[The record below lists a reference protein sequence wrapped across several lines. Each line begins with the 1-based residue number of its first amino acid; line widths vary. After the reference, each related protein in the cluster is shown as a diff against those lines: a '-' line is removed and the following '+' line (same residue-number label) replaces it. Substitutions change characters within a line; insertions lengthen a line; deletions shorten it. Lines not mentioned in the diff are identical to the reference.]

1 MMKKLSILPVIFLF
15 LLFACD
21 TTDQNEI
28 VVQEIVTQVKEN
40 YARDGRVAVFNI
52 GWELQRNQLILRGEV
67 DNPDAKD
74 ALVTN
79 ITEHNLP
86 EVVDSITVLPH
97 PDLGEKQHAVVTVSV
112 GNMRSNHRYTADL
125 VTQVIMGMQVRVLK
139 QRGNWYY
146 IQAPNDYLGWIHSG
160 ALELMTGSEL
170 RKWENTPKIIV
181 TELYGIV
188 RENPHTN
195 ALPISNAVIGSIMS
209 VRGTSGGWYEVTLP
223 NSHYGYIEQSISED
237 YSIWKENTQLTG
249 ESIEATAKQFL
260 GIPYLWG
267 GTSVKGFDCSGFTKI
282 VFLLNG
288 MELQRDASQQVHMG
302 EHVDPGENFSDLNK
316 GDLVFFGQEETDEQP
331 ERIVHV
337 GIYLDDGEFVHGT
350 STVRIDSFFPDA
362 DNFNEY
368 ELNRFV
374 RARRLIQ

>member
-21 TTDQNEI
+21 TTDQNEVI
-28 VVQEIVTQVKEN
+28 LQEIVTRVKEN
-40 YARDGRVAVFNI
+40 YAPDSRVAVFNI
-52 GWELQRNQLILRGEV
+52 NWDLQRNHLILRGEV

-74 ALVTN
+74 VLITN
-79 ITEHNLP
+79 IAEHNLP

-112 GNMRSNHRYTADL
+112 GNMRSNHRYTADH
-125 VTQVIMGMQVRVLK
+125 VTQILMGMQVRVLK
-139 QRGNWYY
+139 QHGNWYY
-146 IQAPNDYLGWIHSG
+146 VQAPNDYLGWIHNG
-160 ALELMTGSEL
+160 ALEIMTESEL
-170 RKWENTPKIIV
+170 QQWKDTPKIIV

-188 RENPHTN
+188 RENPYSN

-209 VRGTSGGWYEVTLP
+209 FTGTSGGWYEVTLP
-223 NSHYGYIEQSISED
+223 NGRYGYIEQSISED
-237 YSIWKENTQLTG
+237 FSIWKENTQLTG
-249 ESIEATAKQFL
+249 ESIEATAKRFL

-302 EHVDPGENFSDLNK
+302 EHIDPGENFSNLRK
-316 GDLVFFGQEETDEQP
+316 GDLVFFGQVETDEQP

-337 GIYLDDGEFVHGT
+337 GIYLDDGEFIHGT
-350 STVRIDSFFPDA
+350 STVRIDSFFPDT

-374 RARRLIQ
+374 RARRLIH